1 MKTTILLLSSLLF
14 FYSNQQNLD
23 PRPVRI
29 FHGLGD
35 DCLNHDYQ
43 NENENFKCI
52 ETGAG
57 GKSYTKSIKAQAL
70 KGCKQLKNEIKTLM
84 PSFYVI
90 GFSQGGLI
98 ARWIQLHCE
107 GVGPLIKRMVLVGTP
122 NLGMKKLPSSDSFQE
137 KVYSLNEVK
146 SIIYSNKEYLK
157 SFDEINRKEKIEH
170 LFKKATPTN
179 KPFSKSLFDAG
190 VKLAGWIKPILKPLN
205 LGPMNYLNSKLSYS
219 PLILNLSEKSK
230 TGSLNTLDFL
240 VVIANRD
247 ERVVS
252 PPESVTFGMKIL
264 DEKGNTI
271 PKPNTSNFIKSRS
284 MFKDLWQKKKLITCL
299 SNSSHSQLEPSE
311 YFWITNILFSEDEK
325 ATNYKS
331 SSDIIKDDFLKWYPN
346 YCTFNNPDE
355 KLPEGVFNET
365 TNGQTGK
372 SSIEFL
378 LNKLII

>member
-1 MKTTILLLSSLLF
+1 M
-14 FYSNQQNLD
+14 
-23 PRPVRI
+23 
-29 FHGLGD
+29 
-35 DCLNHDYQ
+35 
-43 NENENFKCI
+43 
-52 ETGAG
+52 
-57 GKSYTKSIKAQAL
+57 
-70 KGCKQLKNEIKTLM
+70 
-84 PSFYVI
+84 I

>member
-1 MKTTILLLSSLLF
+1 MKSTILLLSSLLF
-14 FYSNQQNLD
+14 LSEAEGVLD

-35 DCLNHDYQ
+35 DCKNHY
-43 NENENFKCI
+43 EIKENFKCV
-52 ETGAG
+52 ETGADIQ
-57 GKSYTKSIKAQAL
+57 SITKSIESQAI
-70 KGCKQLKNEIKTLM
+70 KGCLFLKSEIETLK
-84 PSFYVI
+84 PGFYVI

-98 ARWIQLHCE
+98 ARWIQLHCKE
-107 GVGPLIKRMVLVGTP
+107 IAPLIKRMVLVGTP
-122 NLGMKKLPSSDSFQE
+122 NLGMNKLPSSEAFHQ
-137 KVYSLNEVK
+137 KVYSIEEVQK
-146 SIIYSNKEYLK
+146 IIFNNKEYLK
-157 SFDEINRKEKIEH
+157 SIDVAKRRKIIKKLHEKTI
-170 LFKKATPTN
+170 PVD
-179 KPFSKSLFDAG
+179 KPILNSIYDTG
-190 VKLAGWIKPILKPLN
+190 VKLANWMSPILKPFQFAPLN
-205 LGPMNYLNSKLSYS
+205 YFNKQNQYT
-219 PLILNLSEKSK
+219 PLIEDLSLANNNR
-230 TGSLNTLDFL
+230 SLNTLDFL